1 MFEEMD
7 IMDHLIQM
15 IQSGKYEPDD
25 KLPSENEIADWFKV
39 PRITAR
45 KAYERLQELGY
56 IYSKQGKGSF
66 VQDRNLRIPLVLS
79 ANKSFSQ
86 KMIELG
92 YQYESKNIFCEPIEF
107 NHKIYETLGVE
118 EADRVYKI
126 GRLRIIDGRPIALHV
141 SYIAQSVFPHIESTG
156 KDITSMFTYYKSQ
169 GYENFQSTASTLR
182 LAHPSKYERE
192 LLACSSLIP
201 LLVLECECKDSE
213 SGRTL
218 EYSKTMYRGDVFTYV
233 L

>member
-1 MFEEMD
+1 
-7 IMDHLIQM
+7 
-15 IQSGKYEPDD
+15 
-25 KLPSENEIADWFKV
+25 
-39 PRITAR
+39 
-45 KAYERLQELGY
+45 
-56 IYSKQGKGSF
+56 
-66 VQDRNLRIPLVLS
+66 
-79 ANKSFSQ
+79 
-86 KMIELG
+86 MIELG

-169 GYENFQSTASTLR
+169 GYENFQSTATTLR

-201 LLVLECECKDSE
+201 LLVLECECKDGE

-218 EYSKTMYRGDVFTYV
+218 EYSKTLYRGDLFTYV